1 MSTNLVNSSVLL
13 QWDAPLNTGGE
24 KIDHYIIFFAEL
36 PSNTLPIQIETEENI
51 FVINAGLNREY
62 NVSVQAV
69 NCHGEGPPLFI
80 TIQTQIGYIQVYIL
94 MALITFLCIITCLTM
109 TLIVCWKVRKH
120 QSKVITCEEI

>member
-36 PSNTLPIQIETEENI
+36 PSNTLPIQIETEENV

-80 TIQTQIGYIQVYIL
+80 TVQTQIGNQVYIL
-94 MALITFLCIITCLTM
+94 MSLITFLFIITCLVM
-109 TLIVCWKVRKH
+109 TLIVCWKIRKH